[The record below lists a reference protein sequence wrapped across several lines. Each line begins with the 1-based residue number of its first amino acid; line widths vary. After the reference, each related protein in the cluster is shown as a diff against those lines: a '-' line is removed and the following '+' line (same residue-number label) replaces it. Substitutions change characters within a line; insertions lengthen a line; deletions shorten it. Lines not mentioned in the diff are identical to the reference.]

1 MEKEESKREE
11 LKTVYY
17 EVKTW
22 PELHNVFSSSMFHV
36 GVIIMYVHRLYI
48 GNIVLHMV
56 HLMIMIVI

>member
-22 PELHNVFSSSMFHV
+22 PELHNVFSKSMFHV
-36 GVIIMYVHRLYI
+36 GIIIMYVHRL
-48 GNIVLHMV
+48 HR
-56 HLMIMIVI
+56 